1 MANIAWLKD
10 LSKDSIPL
18 VGGKGANLGEMYN
31 SDFPIPNAF
40 VVSSE
45 AYKLFLD
52 QTGIQGKINETLA
65 NLNVENANELESA
78 SEKIQ
83 DLILSMAIPN
93 ELKREILDA
102 YSALDINNDIIDK
115 APAALNFIKAG
126 RGTPFVAVR
135 SSATAED
142 LPEASFAGQQET
154 FLNVKGTEQVLQA
167 IHQCWA
173 SLYTARAIYYRVKNN
188 FEHSKVLIAV
198 VVQKMVNSTKAG
210 VMFTIDPGTN
220 KDEIV
225 IEASYGLGDA
235 VVSGSISPDQY
246 RVDKEDLKIKDVKI
260 NKKDWFLYRDPNT
273 GRTAKRIL
281 NDEKAN
287 SQVLTEAEIKKLAK
301 VAMHIENHYKKP
313 QDIEFAI
320 EDSNVFIVQTRPI
333 TTVKKISEQTGSAEE
348 SGLKEENEILVG
360 IPASPGIGSGK
371 VKIVRS
377 KDDLP
382 KIEEGDVLVAT
393 MTNPDYV
400 PAMKKA
406 TAILTD
412 EGGMTSHAAIVSRE
426 MGIPAVVGSKTA
438 TTLLKDGQEITI
450 DGATGKIY
458 SGLTKVEP
466 KKEIEIPTEIPVTKT
481 KIKVNLDMSDFAEKA
496 SLFKPDGIGLM
507 RLEFIIAK
515 NNVHPMKYIR
525 ENKDEEYTQML
536 IKEIEDVVKYF
547 KDKPVW
553 IRTSDIRTDEYRN
566 LEGGQNEPDES
577 NPMMGMHGIRKSL
590 QNPRLFKAELKAIK
604 ILKEKGYDKIAVM
617 LPMISHLEQ
626 IEKTKVI
633 MKELEMENVDLGVM
647 IETPAACFIIHEIC
661 KDEKIKFIS
670 VGSNDLTQF
679 TLGVDRNNAEVQT
692 LYNEMH
698 PSVLRLLKKV
708 IKVAGMHKKI
718 SSICGQAASNEDM
731 AKYLTECGISS
742 ISVNI
747 DAITKIRKI
756 VSETEKSSTSGPSSP
771 QQ

>member
-31 SDFPIPNAF
+31 SDFPIPNAY
-40 VVSSE
+40 VVTSE
-45 AYKLFLD
+45 AYKYFLD
-52 QTGIQGKINETLA
+52 QTGIQGKINQILE
-65 NLNVENANELESA
+65 NLDVENSTDLEGA

-83 DLILSMAIPN
+83 DLVLSMAIPN
-93 ELKREILDA
+93 ELKKEVLDA
-102 YSALDINNDIIDK
+102 YSSLDINNDLIDK
-115 APAALNFIKAG
+115 APQALNFIKTG

-173 SLYTARAIYYRVKNN
+173 SLYTGRAIYYRVKNN

-220 KDEIV
+220 KEEIV

-246 RVDKEDLKIKDVKI
+246 RVDKEDLKITDIKI
-260 NKKDWFLYRDPNT
+260 NKKEWYLYRDSNS

-287 SQVLTEAEIKKLAK
+287 SQVLTEAEIKKLAT
-301 VAMHIENHYKKP
+301 VAMHIEKHYKKP

-320 EDSNVFIVQTRPI
+320 EDSYVFIVQTRPI
-333 TTVKKISEQTGSAEE
+333 TTVKKISEKVE
-348 SGLKEENEILVG
+348 STDTSELKDKNEIFSG
-360 IPASPGIGSGK
+360 IPASPGIGSGP

-377 KDDLP
+377 KEDLP
-382 KIEEGDVLVAT
+382 KIQEGDVLVAT

-426 MGIPAVVGSKTA
+426 MGIPAIVGSKQA
-438 TTLLKDGQEITI
+438 TTILKEGQEITI
-450 DGATGKIY
+450 DGSTGKIY
-458 SGLTKVEP
+458 AGLTKVEP
-466 KKEIEIPTEIPVTKT
+466 KKEIEIPSEIPDTKV
-481 KIKVNLDMSDFAEKA
+481 KVKVNLDMSDFAEKA

-515 NNVHPMKYIR
+515 NNTHPMKFIR
-525 ENKDEEYTQML
+525 ENRDDEYTQML
-536 IKEIEDVVKYF
+536 IKEIEDVIKYF

-553 IRTSDIRTDEYRN
+553 IRTSDIRTDEYRD
-566 LEGGQNEPDES
+566 LEGGQEEPDES

-604 ILKEKGYDKIAVM
+604 LLKEKGYDKIAIM

-626 IEKTKVI
+626 IEKTKDL
-633 MKELEMENVDLGVM
+633 MKEMEMEDIDLGVM

-670 VGSNDLTQF
+670 IGSNDLTQF
-679 TLGVDRNNAEVQT
+679 TLGVDRNNAEVQD
-692 LYNEMH
+692 LYSEMH

-708 IKVAGMHKKI
+708 VKVAKMHNTI

-731 AKYLTECGISS
+731 TKYLVECGISS

-747 DAITKIRKI
+747 DAITKIRNI
-756 VSETEKSSTSGPSSP
+756 VAETEKSGHSEPSNP
-771 QQ
+771 K